1 MTARQSPQSYAF
13 AEGET
18 LFITFTVDQTIT
30 GDTIRFVARRTSAA
44 TPVLSTEDATV
55 VATITDTDELT
66 IEADTADTLDLIGT
80 YRYSLEAEDVTGD
93 KSELAWGY
101 LTFKSNMVSDDGT

>member
-18 LFITFTVDQTIT
+18 MFITFTVDQTIT
-30 GDTIRFVARRTSAA
+30 GDTIRFVARRTPTSA
-44 TPVLSTEDATV
+44 PVLSTEDATV

-66 IEADTADTLDLIGT
+66 IEADSADTNGT
-80 YRYSLEAEDVTGD
+80 YRYSLEAEDATGD

-101 LTFKSNMVSDDGT
+101 LTFKPSMV